1 MAKDGKF
8 HILGFLCALIF
19 GLGLGAITY
28 TLTKLFNLKGWFWFI
43 PFFFMPPVIG
53 AIIYALSNKK

>member
-8 HILGFLCALIF
+8 HIVGFLLAFIF
-19 GLGLGAITY
+19 GLGLGAIVY
-28 TLTKLFNLKGWFWFI
+28 VLTKLLNLKGWIWFI

-53 AIIYALSNKK
+53 AIIYALSNMK